1 MILNII
7 RQEVYS
13 EKNKKVKMEYLP
25 DNNTLLLD
33 KASVLA
39 NLAAQSENIILKQ
52 IKQIKP
58 LK

>member
-1 MILNII
+1 M
-7 RQEVYS
+7 YS
-13 EKNKKVKMEYLP
+13 EKNKEVKMEYLP

>member
-1 MILNII
+1 M
-7 RQEVYS
+7 YS
-13 EKNKKVKMEYLP
+13 EKNKEVKMEYLP

-33 KASVLA
+33 NASVLA